1 MFKDKVVTFIY
12 QSGRN
17 ERLNLKNSSAEEFFY
32 GYFYLKKHFKDT
44 NIIEFKNP
52 KLFSFFRILNPLL
65 RKLSGLPFFSENLLN
80 LRNLV
85 TIKKSDIVI
94 LTNQRVGFSMIPIYT
109 LKFLFK
115 FQSCVFIM
123 GLLNIK
129 YDSKIKTYFRKIFT
143 KLFINLLDKLIFL
156 SLGEYEYAKKNFPK
170 YVSKFYFLPFSVDTD
185 FWNTDSKT
193 SQENKSILFIG
204 NDGKRDYE
212 FVIELSKKMPDFNF
226 KFITKKI
233 DKSQVENAN
242 VELIS
247 GKWDDL
253 NITDEQIKEYYQS
266 AFLTII
272 PLIESLQPSGQ
283 SVALQSL
290 MVGTPVM
297 ITRTSGF
304 WDPKNFNN
312 DENIIFV
319 ENNQINEW
327 IEKINK
333 LFEDQAS
340 YKNLVKKGK
349 IVVSKNYNL
358 ESFNKQL
365 LDILST

>member
-1 MFKDKVVTFIY
+1 VFKDKVATFIY

-32 GYFYLKKHFKDT
+32 GYFHLKKYFKEIG
-44 NIIEFKNP
+44 IIEFKNP
-52 KLFSFFRILNPLL
+52 KLFSFFKVLNPVL

-80 LRNLV
+80 LKNLSI
-85 TIKKSDIVI
+85 IKKSDILI
-94 LTNQRVGFSMIPIYT
+94 LTNQRVGFSLLPIYV

-115 FQSCVFIM
+115 FKSCVFIM
-123 GLLNIK
+123 GLLNIE
-129 YDSKIKTYFRKIFT
+129 YESKIKTYFRKALT
-143 KLFINLLDKLIFL
+143 KLFMNLLDKFIFL
-156 SLGEYEYAKKNFPK
+156 SLGEFEYAQRNFPK
-170 YVSKFYFLPFSVDTD
+170 HKSKFYFLPFSIDTD
-185 FWNTDSKT
+185 FWNNDLKN
-193 SQENKSILFIG
+193 SQENKNILFIG

-212 FVIELSKKMPDFNF
+212 FVIELSKKMPDFDF

-233 DKSQVENAN
+233 NKSQIDNSN

-253 NITDEQIKEYYQS
+253 NITDSQIKEYYNS
-266 AFLTII
+266 SFLTII
-272 PLIESLQPSGQ
+272 PIIESLQPSGQ

-304 WDPKNFNN
+304 WDPKNFINE
-312 DENIIFV
+312 ENILFV
-319 ENNQINEW
+319 EDNQISEW
-327 IEKINK
+327 VKKINRLYK
-333 LFEDQAS
+333 DQDS
-340 YKNLVKKGK
+340 YESLVKKGK
-349 IVVSKNYNL
+349 LVISKNYNL
-358 ESFNKQL
+358 KTFNDQL